1 MTVAYSI
8 KDLENLS
15 GIKAHTLRI
24 WEKRYNI
31 IKPARTDSNIRYYR
45 DEDLQKI
52 LNISILNRHG
62 IKISRIAGMSGDD
75 IRNKV
80 VEFTN
85 VEDSLIDHL
94 DAMMLSVLELDESKL
109 NILLDHQINTFGFEA
124 TVNNVLYPLLDKLS
138 MMWLSGS
145 VKGVHENFLLSIIK
159 RKITVEIDRLS
170 KDDPN
175 CDFRCLLFLP
185 ENETHELSLL
195 FLNYLLVKKGARV
208 INLGSGMSLIDILEG
223 NLIFKPAYIFTLF
236 NDTVAG
242 RSLQQYLTELGNNTG
257 NTQVIVTGYQVAR
270 QELKLPQNVIALASF
285 PEINEFISSR
295 LL

>member
-24 WEKRYNI
+24 WEKRYGI
-31 IKPARTDSNIRYYR
+31 IKPDRTESNIRYYK

-62 IKISRIAGMSGDD
+62 IKISRIACMSVED
-75 IRNKV
+75 IRSKV

-85 VEDSLIDHL
+85 VEDSLVEHL
-94 DAMMLSVLELDESKL
+94 DAMMLSVIELDESKL
-109 NILLDHQINTFGFEA
+109 NILLDHQINTFGFEV

-145 VKGVHENFLLSIIK
+145 VKGVHENFLLGIIK
-159 RKITVEIDRLS
+159 RKIMVEIDHLS
-170 KDDPN
+170 KGDTDHG
-175 CDFRCLLFLP
+175 FRCLLFLP

-195 FLNYLLVKKGARV
+195 FLNYLFVKKGARV
-208 INLGSGMSLIDILEG
+208 INLGSGLSLIDVLEG
-223 NLIFKPAYIFTLF
+223 NLIFKPTYICTLF
-236 NDTVAG
+236 NDSFTEKP
-242 RSLQQYLTELGNNTG
+242 LQPYITELAKNAEGTR
-257 NTQVIVTGYQVAR
+257 IIITGYQVSL
-270 QELKLPQNVIALASF
+270 QNLSLPENVIALASF
-285 PEINEFISSR
+285 PEVSEFISNVTH
-295 LL
+295 